1 MIYVLKFL
9 LSGLPISVFECYAS
23 TPTKLF
29 TLTDSSDMVPSAG
42 IRCVIFK
49 GATITQMQS

>member
-9 LSGLPISVFECYAS
+9 LSGLPVSVFESYAS

-29 TLTDSSDMVPSAG
+29 TLTDSSDILLQGFGVS
-42 IRCVIFK
+42 FSK
-49 GATITQMQS
+49 GQP